1 MSEQQNLTLLWDD
14 TISIDES
21 SLSLLRIGLSPLPV
35 NIHTLDRI
43 ENEITG
49 PAILHLSAKACK
61 LDATIAFL
69 GKLSFEVLSVL
80 RVQPHQIELGMEA
93 ARRGFEDV
101 IVEGIDS
108 RKTWERVIEKAAT
121 TLLKQ
126 DSYVFVDET
135 SQHLLALIERVGMSE
150 VNALMNGPTGS
161 GKEVLARLAHD
172 FSPVTKGL
180 FVKAACQ
187 SR

>member
-1 MSEQQNLTLLWDD
+1 
-14 TISIDES
+14 
-21 SLSLLRIGLSPLPV
+21 
-35 NIHTLDRI
+35 
-43 ENEITG
+43 
-49 PAILHLSAKACK
+49 
-61 LDATIAFL
+61 
-69 GKLSFEVLSVL
+69 
-80 RVQPHQIELGMEA
+80 MEA

-161 GKEVLARLAHD
+161 GKEVLAGLRTISL
-172 FSPVTKGL
+172 PVTKGL
-180 FVKAACQ
+180 LCQLIAQRCQ